1 MGATNCPETPRQRMI
16 SMMYLVY
23 TAMLALNVSA
33 EILQAFTT
41 VGDSM
46 EVTNKLLLS
55 KTESAYQMFENAY
68 KNNPGKVGPNWEKA
82 QIIRKETKE
91 MLNYLDNIK
100 YDLIIFTEGTKGGRE
115 TVKKMLDKD
124 GFNAIVKKDNYNE
137 PTRFFVGNS
146 EDGSVGKAIEIR
158 KKIEAYQSKMLGLCD
173 DRFKPQLQKIQV
185 DTKSM
190 HKNMAGQSLNWQMYN
205 FYHTVIVADMVILNK
220 IKSEIENS
228 EYDLV
233 NSLYSDVSAND
244 FKFDQV
250 VAKVVPVS
258 GTYIMQGG
266 TYEARVFVAAVDTK
280 SQLRG
285 TVSGGGRLEADSGML
300 KLKFGA
306 GALGPQKY
314 KGTVYVKKETGEMP
328 YDFEGEY
335 FVAAPSATISA
346 TKMNV
351 LYIAVDNPISVAAPG
366 VSLDDV
372 SATISGSPGAT
383 IKKVKAGQYIVN
395 VRTQGKAVITAIAKV
410 GNEQKVVGKQEYR
423 IKVIP
428 RPTVKV
434 GNSDGGRTAKEALV
448 AQGGFRV
455 AMEGFDFPVTYN
467 VVSYQISFNTG
478 GDAEAPIQVSGSRF
492 NDAIRSKMS
501 RLRRGNRVYIDNIRV
516 KGPDGE
522 KAPANPSMN
531 FTIQ

>member
-1 MGATNCPETPRQRMI
+1 MGATNCPETPRQKMI

-82 QIIRKETKE
+82 QIIRKETKA
-91 MLNYLDNIK
+91 MLDYLDNVK
-100 YDLIIFTEGTKGGRE
+100 YDLVIFTDGTKGGRAV
-115 TVKKMLDKD
+115 VKKMLDEK
-124 GFNAIVKKDNYNE
+124 GFNAIQKRDNYNE

-146 EDGSVGKAIEIR
+146 EDGSVGKAIEMR
-158 KKIEAYQSKMLGLCD
+158 KKIEAYQAKMLSLCD
-173 DRFKPQLQKIQV
+173 DKFRPQLQKIQV

-190 HKNMAGQSLNWQMYN
+190 HKNATGQKLNWQMYN
-205 FYHTVIVADMVILNK
+205 FYHTVILADMVILNK

-233 NSLYSDVSAND
+233 NSLYSAVSADD
-244 FKFDQV
+244 FKFDKV
-250 VAKVVPVS
+250 VAKVVPTS

-266 TYEARVFVAAVDTK
+266 TYEAEVFVAAVDTK

-285 TVSGGGRLEADSGML
+285 EVSGGGRLQADSGML

-314 KGTVYVKKETGEMP
+314 KGRVYVKKETGEMP

-346 TKMNV
+346 TLMNV
-351 LYIAVDNPISVAAPG
+351 FYIGADNPVTIAAPG
-366 VSLDDV
+366 VNSNDLT
-372 SATISGSPGAT
+372 ATISGSPGAT
-383 IKKVKAGQYIVN
+383 IRKVKPGQYVVN
-395 VRTQGKAVITAIAKV
+395 VRTTGKPVIHVSAKI
-410 GNEQKVVGKQEYR
+410 GNTQKTMGSMEYR
-423 IKVIP
+423 AKQIPNMPVRIGALTGGKVDKQTLSANGILN
-428 RPTVKV
+428 VDK
-434 GNSDGGRTAKEALV
+434 N
-448 AQGGFRV
+448 GF
-455 AMEGFDFPVTYN
+455 EFPVKFD
-467 VVSYQISFNTG
+467 VVSFSVQFYTG
-478 GDAEAPIQVSGSRF
+478 GDYIPPIQVSGNRF
-492 NDAIRSKMS
+492 TSEIISKINKMKRGQAVVIDDIRY
-501 RLRRGNRVYIDNIRV
+501 RG
-516 KGPDGE
+516 
-522 KAPANPSMN
+522 PAGLKTAASIN
-531 FTIQ
+531 FKIK